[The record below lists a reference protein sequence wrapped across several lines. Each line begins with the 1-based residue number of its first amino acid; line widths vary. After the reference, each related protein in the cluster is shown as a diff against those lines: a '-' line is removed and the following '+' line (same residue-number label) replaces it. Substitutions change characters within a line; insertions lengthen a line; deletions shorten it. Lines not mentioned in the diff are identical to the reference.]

1 LVLPFS
7 LSSSLDREAIFER
20 SKFSPQTIIALLEA
34 TMAITGK
41 LELEAVG
48 RETSHHLLKFLD
60 AQVCFVSRWDR
71 KANTLKLCKGY
82 DVQGEEI
89 TTDIEKRRGLDSYP
103 HAMEVLRKLRPTQLQ
118 AGDPDL
124 TEFERRLLNEM
135 GACSLL
141 LFHWP
146 TRDDTIGLLEI
157 VRQDEARVFTEEE
170 IFPAQLIVSHGGMAV
185 ERAFL
190 LSEAQ
195 QRADE
200 LEILQ
205 KVSLSVTASLN
216 PESVLQAIL
225 ENTLDLF
232 DVALDAHIFLYE
244 RGELSFGAAMWADR
258 RQAEPWAE
266 PREDG
271 LTYTV
276 ARSGETIVVN
286 DLQKHPIFTDID
298 EEWKG
303 AIIGLPLNYRE
314 RVVGVMNIA
323 FPEPRKFSDSEINVL
338 NMLVDQA
345 AVAIENARLYKLVSE
360 QALTDSLTELPNRRA
375 FDQRLEEEIR
385 RSRRYDHKFVLLML
399 DIDGFKRVNDS
410 FWHPYGDR
418 VLHQIGQVL
427 QERVRD
433 TDFAARYGGD
443 EFAFILPETPI
454 EAAETVTA
462 KLQAAILEHEFGW
475 PEGEGIPI
483 AVSVGAAVFP
493 TNGENAESLLCAAD
507 AALYRGKECK

>member
-1 LVLPFS
+1 LPFS
-7 LSSSLDREAIFER
+7 SFSSLDHETVFEGGR
-20 SKFSPQTIIALLEA
+20 FSPQTVIALLEA
-34 TMAITGK
+34 AMAITGE

-48 RETSHHLLKFLD
+48 RETALHLLKFLD
-60 AQVCFVSRWDR
+60 AQACFVSRWDR
-71 KANTLKLCKGY
+71 EANTLNLCKGY
-82 DVQGEEI
+82 GKQGEEI
-89 TTDIEKRRGLDSYP
+89 TANIEKQRSLDGYP
-103 HAMEVLRKLRPTQLQ
+103 HALEVLHQLRPAQLH
-118 AGDPDL
+118 AEDPNL
-124 TEFERRLLNEM
+124 TEFEHHLLDELE
-135 GACSLL
+135 ALSLL
-141 LFHWP
+141 VFHWP

-157 VRQDEARVFTEEE
+157 IKQDGPHVFTGEE
-170 IFPAQLIVSHGGMAV
+170 IVPAQLIISHAGMAV

-200 LEILQ
+200 LEIFR

-216 PESVLQAIL
+216 PESVLHAIL

-232 DVALDAHIFLYE
+232 AVALDANIFLYE
-244 RGELSFGAAMWADR
+244 RGELTFGAAMWADR
-258 RQAEPWAE
+258 RQADPWAE
-266 PREDG
+266 PRGNG

-276 ARSGETIVVN
+276 ARSGETVVVN
-286 DLQKHPIFTDID
+286 DITQHPLFEDIRY
-298 EEWKG
+298 EWKG
-303 AIIGLPLNYRE
+303 AIIGLPLNYRD

-323 FPEPRKFSDSEINVL
+323 FPEPRQFSDSEINML
-338 NMLVDQA
+338 NMLADQA
-345 AVAIENARLYKLVSE
+345 AIAIENARLYKLVSQ

-385 RSRRYDHKFVLLML
+385 RSRRYRHAFVLLMV

-410 FWHPYGDR
+410 FGHPFGDR

-427 QERVRD
+427 QARVRD

-462 KLQAAILEHEFGW
+462 KLQTAISKYEFDW
-475 PEGEGIPI
+475 PEEGEGIPI

-493 TNGENAESLLCAAD
+493 HNGEDAESLLCAAD